1 MDRFSTAVLFA
12 EGATSQV
19 YRARDP
25 ETGSEVAL
33 KLLRSDD
40 PELHRRFVLEIKAL
54 RKLDH
59 PCIASFV
66 DHGEI
71 DGRPY
76 LAMAFADGIPF
87 DRALAGQPPE
97 VVVRT
102 FLKVA
107 DALAHAHDQGLL
119 HRDLKPANVPVH
131 RMAGEFEPMLVDFGL
146 ARDVA
151 APSETATGALL
162 GTPAFMAPEQ
172 ARGERESVDRRTD
185 VYGLAAVLY
194 AALTGRPP
202 HTGGSAGDVI
212 ASILSGPPARPDPR
226 LPKALEAILDRALA
240 QRPADRYPSA
250 RQFAADLEAWLN
262 GQSVR
267 ALRGFRWRLARR
279 AMVRRKWLTAGVAAS
294 VVAVLALGVQQAWL
308 QQQATQQREVAVR
321 LSEELAATRE
331 KMRLVHLAPEH
342 DIRAEWAFVEQRIE
356 SFRTATQAPG
366 TRRLPGVHYV
376 LGRLLLDTGRF
387 EAALERLERARAM
400 GCDSP
405 ACAAALAMAHLQLH
419 RRDLERQLDSIGP
432 GEAVSERH
440 LAAARDAIR
449 GVEVTGPDR
458 VAVAAIVQPLAQL
471 AELGESVLAA
481 SPWAYE
487 VPQAVGDARYRA
499 GLEEMRA
506 DNLSAAFG
514 HFEVSLTD
522 FARASA
528 IARSFPDAEVG
539 TCRSLAR
546 MAEIAGMDHDQAL
559 TDIEPALARC
569 ARARRID
576 PDQAAAYTLPAAI
589 HERRAMLAYEQADF
603 EASSRAI
610 QTALDVLAEAP
621 APARKSVEYAIVE
634 ARVLNTSA
642 LAEQLVGRASVARLQ
657 RALAAAQRATEIDAD
672 SIAAWRTWI
681 VVVGNL
687 VNRDP
692 EAGERHAVRAVEVAR
707 TIAERWPEDR
717 SARNSLGTMLM
728 NLAYHGRLA
737 GSIDETSLRRAIKIL
752 QELVADAPGYARA
765 RNNLGMAWW
774 ELAVTQLEQG
784 GGFRD
789 AEVRARRQYEHL
801 LKLSPDRPSALI
813 NLSSLNLSIADG
825 LVERGIDPGQRLS
838 RSIALLEQ
846 VRAMGEY
853 LPCDFALAN
862 WLRAKTASASEQQA
876 LFQQRAAE
884 HALRGNGA
892 DCSRVAE
899 ALGLRMASSEAS

>member
-40 PELHRRFVLEIKAL
+40 PELHRRFVLEMKAL
-54 RKLDH
+54 RRLDH

-97 VVVRT
+97 VVVGAL
-102 FLKVA
+102 LKVA

-119 HRDLKPANVPVH
+119 HRDLKPANIPVH
-131 RMAGEFEPMLVDFGL
+131 KAEGEFEPVLVDFGL

-185 VYGLAAVLY
+185 VYGMAAVLY

-321 LSEELAATRE
+321 LSDELAATRE

-499 GLEEMRA
+499 GLEAMRA

-514 HFEVSLTD
+514 HFERSLTD

-576 PDQAAAYTLPAAI
+576 PDRAAAYTLPAAI

-784 GGFRD
+784 GDFRD
-789 AEVRARRQYEHL
+789 AEARARRQYEHL

-825 LVERGIDPGQRLS
+825 LLERGQDPGERLF
-838 RSIALLEQ
+838 RSMALLER
-846 VRAMGEY
+846 VRGMGEY